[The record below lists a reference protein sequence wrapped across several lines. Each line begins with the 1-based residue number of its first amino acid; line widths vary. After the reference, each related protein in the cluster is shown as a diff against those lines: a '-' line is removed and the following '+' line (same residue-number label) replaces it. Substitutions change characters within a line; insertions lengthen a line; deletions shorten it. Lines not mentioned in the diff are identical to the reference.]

1 MATAKEE
8 AAGVHKGATLP
19 EGFQP
24 NEPTAKSGVGADG
37 KPDDTLS
44 PKQLE
49 RAADEALLSLRP
61 QPSANEVTRALE
73 KLAEVDDKGHPK
85 VKVKTAKEAADKAV
99 AALNEIRA

>member
-1 MATAKEE
+1 MAGKEE
-8 AAGVHKGATLP
+8 ATPHKAATLP

-24 NEPTAKSGVGADG
+24 NEPNLKSGTDASG
-37 KPDDTLS
+37 KPDDSLS

-49 RAADEALLSLRP
+49 RAASEALHSLRP
-61 QPSANEVTRALE
+61 QPTALEISKALE

-99 AALNEIRA
+99 AALG